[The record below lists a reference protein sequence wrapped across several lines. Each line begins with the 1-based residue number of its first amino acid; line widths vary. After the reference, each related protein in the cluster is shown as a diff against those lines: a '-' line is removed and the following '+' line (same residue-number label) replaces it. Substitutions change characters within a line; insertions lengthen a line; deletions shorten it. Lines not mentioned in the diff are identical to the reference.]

1 MLHFVHTIIYPNH
14 LMMGIWV
21 IPTLTIVN
29 NGAHISLCVFASV
42 SLGEVPGNRMA
53 GSKG

>member
-1 MLHFVHTIIYPNH
+1 
-14 LMMGIWV
+14 MMGIWV

-29 NGAHISLCVFASV
+29 NVAMNNGAHLSLCVFASV

-53 GSKG
+53 GSNG